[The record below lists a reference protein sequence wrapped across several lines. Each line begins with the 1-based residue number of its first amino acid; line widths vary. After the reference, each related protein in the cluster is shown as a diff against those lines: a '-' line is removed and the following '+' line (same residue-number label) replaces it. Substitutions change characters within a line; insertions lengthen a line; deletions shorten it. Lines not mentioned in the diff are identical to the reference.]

1 MTDWSSLKTLIVSRD
16 EMKDLVSLEEVIDLV
31 EQAFRAH
38 GQGKYL
44 MDPKVHILVPEF
56 HGEWE
61 AMPSYLKEPE
71 SSACKW
77 VAIREKNRPK
87 FGLPT
92 ILSTI
97 VYTDPESGFP
107 LMICDGTYHTNMRT
121 GASAAVSARWLAR
134 KDARRVALV
143 GSGAVAV
150 GAARAMDAL
159 GAYETMSVWSRTQE
173 NAETFVEKMAP
184 RLRVPL
190 TVAKSA
196 EAAVREADVVV
207 TTTLATEPLVRSE
220 WVRPGTH
227 IAALGADMEGKQE
240 LETELVQRA
249 KVFVDDLGQCVRDGE
264 INVPLEKGELR
275 VEDLAG
281 TIGEVIAGK
290 KAGRESAEEITVF
303 DSTGIALQDA
313 AVITL
318 EYQRARERGVGIE
331 KRMIGTGFADL

>member
-1 MTDWSSLKTLIVSRD
+1 MTDWSTLKTLIVSRD
-16 EMKDLVSLEEVIDLV
+16 EMKDLVTLEEVIDLV

-38 GQGKYL
+38 GQGKCL
-44 MDPKVHILVPEF
+44 MDPKVHIFVPEF

-97 VYTDPESGFP
+97 VYTDPETGFP

-134 KDARRVALV
+134 KDARRVALL

-159 GAYETMSVWSRTQE
+159 GRYDSISVWSPTRK
-173 NAETFVEKMAP
+173 NAETFVEKMSK
-184 RLRVPL
+184 RLRAGMK
-190 TVAKSA
+190 VAESA
-196 EAAVREADVVV
+196 EEAVAGADVVV
-207 TTTLATEPLVRSE
+207 TTTLATEPLVKSD

-240 LETELVQRA
+240 LETALVKRA
-249 KVFVDDLGQCVRDGE
+249 KTFVDDLDQCVRDGE
-264 INVPLEKGELR
+264 INVPLRDGHLR
-275 VEDLAG
+275 VEDLGG

-290 KAGRESAEEITVF
+290 KPGRESDEEVTLF
-303 DSTGIALQDA
+303 DSTGIAVQDA